1 MDLETYIEETLVA
14 ICNGIRKAKEKIN
27 DLNSLIAPG
36 RIEGKK
42 VYQTRLINFEVIVT
56 VNENK
61 QIQVD
66 TDLSGKASMGIAKG
80 ELKVAGDFGK
90 TTGEA
95 HHNRISFSIPYLPE
109 GIYENSKGNSK

>member
-1 MDLETYIEETLVA
+1 MELEKYIEETLVA

-27 DLNSLIAPG
+27 DQNSIIAPG
-36 RIEGKK
+36 RIEGNM
-42 VYQTRLINFEVIVT
+42 VAQTRLIDFEVIVT

-66 TDLSGKASMGIAKG
+66 TDLSGKASIGIPKG
-80 ELKVAGDFGK
+80 ELKAAGDFGE

-95 HHNRISFSIPYLPE
+95 HHNRISFSIPYVPE
-109 GIYENSKGNSK
+109 AI